1 MPAQKLPEFG
11 TGLRAALER
20 RGTLGSAPA
29 RILTLTLL
37 AREPEDVSSRELF
50 AAPARL
56 AAAA

>member
-1 MPAQKLPEFG
+1 MPAQMLPEFG

-37 AREPEDVSSRELF
+37 VREPEDVSPRELLS
-50 AAPARL
+50 APAQL
-56 AAAA
+56 AAA